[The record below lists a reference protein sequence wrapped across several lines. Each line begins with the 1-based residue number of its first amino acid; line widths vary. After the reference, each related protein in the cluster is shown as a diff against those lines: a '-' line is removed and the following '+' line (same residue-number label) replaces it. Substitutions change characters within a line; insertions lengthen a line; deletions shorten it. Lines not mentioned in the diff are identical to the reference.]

1 MSENRV
7 KSVTR
12 PVAPVTHFFEDAVSK
27 TRFWWLLLI
36 TGAAWTVLSIVILR
50 FDYTTVAAVA
60 VLFGVYCLV
69 ASVNEIMIAAVS
81 SSTGWRIAHGLLAA
95 LLVVVGVVS
104 LMNLGV
110 TFVALAAII
119 SFYFIFRGCFD
130 IAIAFASSAVSGW
143 WVLLICGLIELGL
156 GFWAAGSWNVSVV
169 VLVAWVAAG
178 ALVHGI
184 GEIAL
189 AFQIHQGR
197 RGITAVEGLPDRLGV
212 TNNHPAPDAAVPA
225 R

>member
-1 MSENRV
+1 VGR
-7 KSVTR
+7 
-12 PVAPVTHFFEDAVSK
+12 FFDDAVSK

-36 TGAAWTVLSIVILR
+36 TGAAWIVLSIVILR

-60 VLFGVYCLV
+60 VLFGAYCLV
-69 ASVNEIMIAAVS
+69 AAVNEVMIAAAS

-104 LMNLGV
+104 FANLDA
-110 TFVALAAII
+110 TFVTLAAIV

-130 IAIAFASSAVSGW
+130 IVMAFAGSGVPAW
-143 WVLLICGLIELGL
+143 WVLLICGIIELGL

-189 AFQIHQGR
+189 AFQLHQGR
-197 RGITAVEGLPDRLGV
+197 SGITTMQGLADRLGV
-212 TNNHPAPDAAVPA
+212 TNNHPAPDAAVHVS
-225 R
+225 

>member
-1 MSENRV
+1 VGR
-7 KSVTR
+7 
-12 PVAPVTHFFEDAVSK
+12 FFDDAVSK

-36 TGAAWTVLSIVILR
+36 TGAAWIVLSIVILR

-69 ASVNEIMIAAVS
+69 GAVNEVMIAAAS

-104 LMNLGV
+104 FANLDA
-110 TFVALAAII
+110 TFVTLAAIV

-130 IAIAFASSAVSGW
+130 IVMAFAGSGVPAW
-143 WVLLICGLIELGL
+143 WVLLICGIIELGL

-189 AFQIHQGR
+189 AFQLHQGR
-197 RGITAVEGLPDRLGV
+197 SGITTMQGLADRLGV
-212 TNNHPAPDAAVPA
+212 TNNHPAPDAAVHVS
-225 R
+225 

>member
-1 MSENRV
+1 MSENRRQA
-7 KSVTR
+7 TTTPAG
-12 PVAPVTHFFEDAVSK
+12 PVGQFFEDAASM

-36 TGAAWTVLSIVILR
+36 SGAAWIVLSIVILR

-60 VLFGVYCLV
+60 TLFGVYCL
-69 ASVNEIMIAAVS
+69 AAAVNQVIIGAVS
-81 SSTGWRIAHGLLAA
+81 SATGWRVAHLLLAA
-95 LLVVVGVVS
+95 LLVAVGVVS
-104 LMNLGV
+104 LMNLDA
-110 TFVALAAII
+110 TFVTLAAII

-130 IAIAFASSAVSGW
+130 IAIAFAGSSVPGW

-178 ALVHGI
+178 ALVQGI

-197 RGITAVEGLPDRLGV
+197 RGLRAVEGLADRLGV
-212 TNNHPAPDAAVPA
+212 INNHPAPDAAVPT

>member
-1 MSENRV
+1 MNENGRQA
-7 KSVTR
+7 TTTPAG
-12 PVAPVTHFFEDAVSK
+12 PVGHLFQQAASK

-36 TGAAWTVLSIVILR
+36 TGAAWIVLSIVILR
-50 FDYTTVAAVA
+50 FDYTTVTAVA
-60 VLFGVYCLV
+60 ILFGVYCLV
-69 ASVNEIMIAAVS
+69 AAVNEVMIGAVS

-104 LMNLGV
+104 FANLDA
-110 TFVALAAII
+110 TFVTLAAII

-130 IAIAFASSAVSGW
+130 IGMAFAGSAVSGW
-143 WVLLICGLIELGL
+143 WVLLISGLIELGL

-178 ALVHGI
+178 ALMHGI

-189 AFQIHQGR
+189 GFQIHQGR
-197 RGITAVEGLPDRLGV
+197 SGIAALQGLADELGV
-212 TNNHPAPDAAVPA
+212 TNNHPAPDATVPA

>member
-1 MSENRV
+1 MNETRRQT
-7 KSVTR
+7 VTR
-12 PVAPVTHFFEDAVSK
+12 PVAPVSHFFEDAVSK

-36 TGAAWTVLSIVILR
+36 TGAAWIVLSVVILR

-69 ASVNEIMIAAVS
+69 AAVNEITIAAVS
-81 SSTGWRIAHGLLAA
+81 SSTGWRIAHGVLAV

-104 LMNLGV
+104 FVNLGA
-110 TFVALAAII
+110 TFITLAAII

-130 IAIAFASSAVSGW
+130 IAMAFAASAVSGW

-197 RGITAVEGLPDRLGV
+197 SGVTAMERLADRFGV
-212 TNNHPAPDAAVPA
+212 TNNHPTPDAAVPT

>member
-1 MSENRV
+1 MSENRQ
-7 KSVTR
+7 SAMTPSG
-12 PVAPVTHFFEDAVSK
+12 PVGQIFEDAASK
-27 TRFWWLLLI
+27 TRWWWLLLV
-36 TGAAWTVLSIVILR
+36 TGAAWIVLSIVILR
-50 FDYTTVAAVA
+50 FDYTTVEAVA

-69 ASVNEIMIAAVS
+69 AAVNEVMIGAVS

-95 LLVVVGVVS
+95 LMIVVGVVS
-104 LMNLGV
+104 FMNLGA
-110 TFVALAAII
+110 TFVTLAAII

-130 IAIAFASSAVSGW
+130 IAMAFAGSAVSGW
-143 WVLLICGLIELGL
+143 WVLLISGLIELGL
-156 GFWAAGSWNVSVV
+156 GFWAAGSWSVSVV

-197 RGITAVEGLPDRLGV
+197 RGITAVQGLADRLGV
-212 TNNHPAPDAAVPA
+212 TNNHPAPDAAVPT

>member
-1 MSENRV
+1 MSENRREA
-7 KSVTR
+7 TTTHA
-12 PVAPVTHFFEDAVSK
+12 APVGRFFEKAVSQ

-36 TGAAWTVLSIVILR
+36 TGAAWILLSVVILR

-69 ASVNEIMIAAVS
+69 AAVNQIMIGAIS

-104 LMNLGV
+104 LANFGA

-130 IAIAFASSAVSGW
+130 VVMALAGSAASGW
-143 WVLLICGLIELGL
+143 WVLLICGFVELGL
-156 GFWAAGSWNVSVV
+156 GFWAAGSWNISVV
-169 VLVAWVAAG
+169 VLVAWVAAA

-197 RGITAVEGLPDRLGV
+197 RSITAVEGLADQLGV
-212 TNNHPAPDAAVPA
+212 TNNHPAPDTAVPA

>member
-1 MSENRV
+1 MSETRHQAATT
-7 KSVTR
+7 SVG
-12 PVAPVTHFFEDAVSK
+12 PVGRFFEDAVSK

-36 TGAAWTVLSIVILR
+36 TGAAWIVLSIVILR

-69 ASVNEIMIAAVS
+69 TAVKEIMIAAVS
-81 SSTGWRIAHGLLAA
+81 SSTGWRIVHGLLAA

-104 LMNLGV
+104 FANLGA
-110 TFVALAAII
+110 TFVTLAAII
-119 SFYFIFRGCFD
+119 SFYFIFRGSFD
-130 IAIAFASSAVSGW
+130 IVMALAGSAVSGW
-143 WVLLICGLIELGL
+143 WVLLISGLIELGL
-156 GFWAAGSWNVSVV
+156 GFWAAGSWDISVV

-189 AFQIHQGR
+189 AFQIHHGR
-197 RGITAVEGLPDRLGV
+197 RGLTAVEGLAEKLGV
-212 TNNHPAPDAAVPA
+212 TNND
-225 R
+225 